1 MTILYVVNIKGLP
14 DEARIVDEA
23 TVGSKK
29 LIIAVRVLK
38 PGEVVEPHK
47 HEVEEQFYLVL
58 SGKGIVK
65 IGEEER
71 EVGPLDAV
79 YIPPKTLHSSK
90 AVGDEPFRYLY
101 VEALGQ

>member
-1 MTILYVVNIKGLP
+1 MYVVNIANLP

-29 LIIAVRVLK
+29 LIVAVRVLK
-38 PGEVVEPHK
+38 PNEVVEPHK

-58 SGKGIVK
+58 NGRGIVK
-65 IGEEER
+65 IGDEER

-79 YIPPKTLHSSK
+79 YIPVGMEHSTK
-90 AVGDEPFRYLY
+90 AIGDEPFKYVY
-101 VEALGQ
+101 VEALGK

>member
-1 MTILYVVNIKGLP
+1 MYIVNVKDLP
-14 DEARIVDEA
+14 DEGRVVDES

-58 SGKGIVK
+58 SGRGIVK
-65 IGEEER
+65 IGDEER
-71 EVGPLDAV
+71 EVGPFDAV
-79 YIPPKTLHSSK
+79 YIPPGTVHSSE
-90 AVGDEPFRYLY
+90 AIGDEPFRYLY
-101 VEALGQ
+101 VEALG